1 MNLFIDFIT
10 PSQVYNIY
18 KLKLSLMFMS
28 LFTNTLLYLSLSCLI
43 VEPQLGLKLNLF
55 VKQTNIISFFI
66 QVEFVLLINSLVHL
80 QS

>member
-18 KLKLSLMFMS
+18 KLKLSLMFTS

-43 VEPQLGLKLNLF
+43 VEPQLGLKLNSF

-66 QVEFVLLINSLVHL
+66 QVEFMLLINSLVHL